1 MTKNPHIVYVLVE
14 IFLEFGRL
22 QLFSVCYY
30 DLKVNRQNAI
40 FCLFLRF
47 HLKKLPTPKYR
58 PTEYLVRNVVLKT
71 MS

>member
-1 MTKNPHIVYVLVE
+1 MTKNPAIVYVLVE
-14 IFLEFGRL
+14 IFLELRKL

-40 FCLFLRF
+40 ICLFLRF

-58 PTEYLVRNVVLKT
+58 PTE
-71 MS
+71 

>member
-1 MTKNPHIVYVLVE
+1 MTKNPAIVYVLVE
-14 IFLEFGRL
+14 IFLELRKL

-47 HLKKLPTPKYR
+47 QLKKLPTPKYR
-58 PTEYLVRNVVLKT
+58 PTE
-71 MS
+71 